1 MSMTP
6 RRIATFIGLGR
17 LAFGLAM
24 ILRPAAIGRS
34 WLGSDAEGAGGQVA
48 VRAIGARDAALGLGL
63 LMALRRGRP
72 LRGWVE
78 AGMMADIGDAL
89 ATTAVFGAL
98 PMPGKAVTLA
108 LAGGSALMGARIA
121 PAVDDAPVAP
131 AA

>member
-6 RRIATFIGLGR
+6 RRIATLIGFGR

-24 ILRPAAIGRS
+24 IVRPAAIGRS
-34 WLGSDAEGAGGQVA
+34 WLGGDAEGQGGQVA

-72 LRGWVE
+72 LRGWVD
-78 AGMMADIGDAL
+78 AGMLADIGDAL
-89 ATTAVFGAL
+89 ATTAAFGAL
-98 PMPGKAVTLA
+98 PLPGKAVTLA

-121 PAVDDAPVAP
+121 HDVDAEP
-131 AA
+131 AAAA